1 MRKGLIDM
9 LINHLLLT
17 RVGYALSDDPEEVK
31 CVKEID
37 SLIDELQK
45 MKDKKKRK
53 NPTVMKIRSN
63 GRVSVLGR

>member
-1 MRKGLIDM
+1 MREGLIDM

-17 RVGYALSDDPEEVK
+17 RVGYALSDDPKEVK

-45 MKDKKKRK
+45 MKEKK
-53 NPTVMKIRSN
+53 
-63 GRVSVLGR
+63 